1 MSKEFLILIIQEISW
16 NQPHERNLIRYK
28 TSSNHLKS
36 SLETHVATEI
46 PRHSSLLLS
55 KKSRFAMK
63 PVQTISNKVKRSI
76 STTNPYRFWR
86 RVITLVKKRFNS
98 FFKSSQIRSN
108 DSQRDKNSQIFK
120 NLQFQQ
126 RINIERRPNR
136 REERVDE
143 QVKRGGIATDSWTAS
158 TGRGWSLKDPSD
170 HLSFFFSSLSRSF
183 AVRRRQ

>member
-1 MSKEFLILIIQEISW
+1 
-16 NQPHERNLIRYK
+16 
-28 TSSNHLKS
+28 
-36 SLETHVATEI
+36 
-46 PRHSSLLLS
+46 
-55 KKSRFAMK
+55 MK

-86 RVITLVKKRFNS
+86 RVITLVRKRFNS

-143 QVKRGGIATDSWTAS
+143 QVKRGGIATDS
-158 TGRGWSLKDPSD
+158 
-170 HLSFFFSSLSRSF
+170 
-183 AVRRRQ
+183 